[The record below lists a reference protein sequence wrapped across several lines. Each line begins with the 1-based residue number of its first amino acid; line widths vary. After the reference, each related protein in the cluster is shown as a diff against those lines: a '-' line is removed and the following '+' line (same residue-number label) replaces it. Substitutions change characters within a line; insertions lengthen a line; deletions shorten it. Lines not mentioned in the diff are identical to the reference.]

1 MGTVGASSPDRWISY
16 FSGYRETIIS
26 NRERTLAIDGRRIIR
41 DANVSY
47 TLVDTA
53 AEPVPEP
60 ITVAGTALALAGL
73 SWLKHKKKNC

>member
-1 MGTVGASSPDRWISY
+1 M
-16 FSGYRETIIS
+16 TI
-26 NRERTLAIDGRRIIR
+26 LLPAIGRSIQYTR
-41 DANVSY
+41 VSY

-73 SWLKHKKKNC
+73 SWLKHKQKMAV